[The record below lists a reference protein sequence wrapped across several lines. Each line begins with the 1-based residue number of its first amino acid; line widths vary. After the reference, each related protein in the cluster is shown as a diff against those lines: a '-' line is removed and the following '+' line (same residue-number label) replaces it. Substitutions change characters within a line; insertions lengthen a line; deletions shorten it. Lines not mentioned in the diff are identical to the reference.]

1 MRSQLLGKVSG
12 VATSQKNKQTNK
24 QSPGA
29 KRHRMWGYF
38 NVKYVALDHAEG
50 IGCMGCYLDKGKAP
64 NSDDPDGLPTLGI
77 NTNGC
82 LAHGLD

>member
-1 MRSQLLGKVSG
+1 
-12 VATSQKNKQTNK
+12 
-24 QSPGA
+24 
-29 KRHRMWGYF
+29 MWGYF